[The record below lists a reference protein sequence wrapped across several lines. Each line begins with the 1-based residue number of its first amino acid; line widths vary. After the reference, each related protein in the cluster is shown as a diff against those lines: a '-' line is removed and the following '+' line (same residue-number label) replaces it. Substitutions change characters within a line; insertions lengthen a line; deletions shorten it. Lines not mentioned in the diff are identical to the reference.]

1 MNRLSLSSCST
12 KLIQP
17 HMNPPAMV
25 NKSIIAPLSIV
36 AFMLTILISGCGGSS
51 DYRPRAIGPEGILTV
66 VIDSS
71 QWNGVV
77 GDALRETLGGYIQ
90 TLPVPEPA
98 FELKPAA
105 LTSQSAL
112 EAIKKQ
118 KNVVFAAPLND
129 TTKTVAQFISSRLD
143 PAAREMIKSGQSAVI
158 PRPNLWRKDQMVVY
172 LTADSPEEL
181 VAAIHDKSDD
191 LLYAYNDITRQ
202 RTEVEMFKKGRQ
214 VDIEDELL
222 EKYGFA
228 VNAQHDYFVAVD
240 TTNFIWMRRVLSTET
255 WRSLFIYF
263 EEDANPGDLSPEW
276 IYTKRDSLTK
286 HHITGTLDGYVEID
300 RRRALQTENINFLD
314 RYGFETRGLWHMVVE
329 QEDKVLPMGM
339 GGAFLTYAFYDE
351 DSGRNYLID
360 GMIFAPNYPKR
371 EFLRQ
376 MEVIAHTFRSEGDA
390 GETAEI
396 AEGM

>member
-1 MNRLSLSSCST
+1 MQSYMKS
-12 KLIQP
+12 
-17 HMNPPAMV
+17 PALV
-25 NKSIIAPLSIV
+25 HKSISGPFSVVVL
-36 AFMLTILISGCGGSS
+36 MLVILLSGCGGSS

-98 FELKPAA
+98 FVLKPAA
-105 LTSQSAL
+105 LTSQQAL

-129 TTKTVAQFISSRLD
+129 TTKTVAQFIASRLD
-143 PAAREMIKSGQSAVI
+143 PEAREMIKSGQSAVI

-181 VAAIHDKSDD
+181 VSAIHDKSED

-214 VDIEDELL
+214 VEIEDALL

-276 IYTKRDSLTK
+276 VYTKRDSLTK
-286 HHITGTLDGYVEID
+286 HHLQGTLDGYVEID

-329 QEDKVLPMGM
+329 QDDRVLPMGM

-360 GMIFAPNYPKR
+360 GMIFAPNFPKR

-376 MEVIAHTFRSEGDA
+376 MEVIAHTFRSQEEA
-390 GETAEI
+390 GGASAEI
-396 AEGM
+396 AQEL